1 MIEEKGKKKGEKEV
15 KKKKLLTIGASSLIL
30 LNAGIVPVVSLAEE
44 NTVPTT
50 EETAAS
56 LPEDKLPEAA
66 PVESTEPAPEVP
78 TLEVPTETSEEA
90 VATPEE
96 SVEEPTVDTQEQEEQ
111 AAPGRQTR
119 DLGLIAWGEIGLKT
133 STGKELVINNKKT
146 EGILSVD
153 LTVKQLANLGVADKT
168 YYQVKL
174 PNEFKPLLQDSRFIN
189 YISGEMKA
197 WNLGIPIKSY
207 QYKSTDIKVD
217 PESCSLIIQNP
228 RVSTI
233 IGIVPTVYCL
243 VNIDLGGFVTDTEIR
258 IPNSL
263 DGKYHFST
271 ALAQNNNVID
281 WTVGGAKESS
291 GLLEYA
297 KLDPAYGTEKPVL
310 TASDR
315 KIVLGDDFSGA
326 YAMKGVSAIDKEDGD
341 ITKDVV
347 LLDNQVQSNVP
358 GVYPVTYKITDSH
371 GLTATKTINVTVAA
385 NSLPVIHAENKVIEK
400 GAPFNPLE
408 GVTAS
413 DEEDGDLT
421 SSITIRS
428 NSVNTNVAG
437 KYYITYAVTDNH
449 KGTTTKDIEV
459 EVKDTVNSI
468 TPQDYTVGQGL
479 ITGTYEGDISYL
491 EFYVDGHLVSSGGTL
506 KDGKFTYEVNT
517 GLIKKN
523 SKVTLVAYDKDKKK
537 LDEKTVKVLSN
548 YTGTLSAYDYS
559 IGDEYIR
566 GTYTGDVKK
575 AKVIVNGKVLAL
587 GGSFK
592 DGEFNY
598 WVGKNAIKQGDSVF
612 INGYDVDGD
621 VLTQNNKVTIV
632 AAPAATGTITP
643 KTYSLG
649 SEEIT
654 GTYTGDVKKA
664 QLYVNDQLISQGGTF
679 KGGSFTYYVGKN
691 LLNKNSK
698 VRLVALSADNKEL
711 DNKTVQIES
720 TTSGALLAEA
730 YTVGDEYIT
739 GSYSGDVKKAKVIVN
754 GTVLSLGGSFTNGR
768 FSYWVGANKIKA
780 GDSVLINGYDQNNV
794 LLTQNNQVTV
804 KQAPSLQ
811 GTITPDS
818 YTIGNGEISGK
829 YTGDVRKARLSI
841 NGNVI
846 SWGGNFKNGR
856 FTYYVG
862 DAIKKGD
869 VVTLNAYG
877 LNDVLLQENVKV
889 SFANPSY
896 SGSISPNSYT
906 LGNVELT
913 GSYQG
918 DVKQARL
925 YVNNNLISIGGD
937 FQNGSFTYFVGN
949 SIKKGD
955 TAYLIAYDP
964 DGKELDRK
972 TILVN

>member
-1 MIEEKGKKKGEKEV
+1 M
-15 KKKKLLTIGASSLIL
+15 KKKKLLTIGASSLML
-30 LNAGIVPVVSLAEE
+30 LNAGLLPVVSLAEE
-44 NTVPTT
+44 NTAPTT
-50 EETAAS
+50 EEAAPLPEGNLPEESTAATS
-56 LPEDKLPEAA
+56 
-66 PVESTEPAPEVP
+66 ESTSEAP
-78 TLEVPTETSEEA
+78 TLEVPTDTSEE
-90 VATPEE
+90 VAPAPEE
-96 SVEEPTVDTQEQEEQ
+96 SAEAPTADTTEQEEQ

-119 DLGLIAWGEIGLKT
+119 DIGLVAWGEISLKT
-133 STGKELVINNKKT
+133 STGKGLVINNKKT
-146 EGILSVD
+146 EGVLSVG
-153 LTVKQLANLGVADKT
+153 LTVKQLANLGISDKT
-168 YYQVKL
+168 FYQIKL
-174 PNEFKPLLQDSRFIN
+174 PNEFKPLLQDPRFIN
-189 YISGEMKA
+189 YLSGQMKA
-197 WNLGIPIKSY
+197 WNMGIPIKSY
-207 QYKSTDIKVD
+207 SYKWSDMKVD
-217 PESCSLIIQNP
+217 PDSCSLIFQNP
-228 RVSTI
+228 RVSTV
-233 IGIVPTVYCL
+233 IGIVPTVYCE
-243 VNIDLGGFVTDTEIR
+243 VNIDLGGFVSDTEIR

-263 DGKYHFST
+263 DGKYHFTT
-271 ALAQNNNVID
+271 ALAQDNNVID

-291 GLLEYA
+291 GFLEYA

-315 KIVLGDDFSGA
+315 KIVLGDNFSGA
-326 YAMKGVSAIDKEDGD
+326 FAMKGVSAVDKEDGD
-341 ITKDVV
+341 LTKDVV

-358 GVYPVTYKITDSH
+358 GTYPVTYKITDSD

-421 SSITIRS
+421 SKVTIRS
-428 NSVNTNVAG
+428 NSVNTNVTG
-437 KYYITYAVTDNH
+437 KYYITYAVEDSH
-449 KGTTTKDIEV
+449 KGVTTKDIEV
-459 EVKDTVNSI
+459 EVKNTINSI
-468 TPQDYTVGQGL
+468 TPKDYTVGQGL
-479 ITGTYEGDISYL
+479 ITGTYEGDVSYL
-491 EFYVDGHLVSSGGTL
+491 EFYVDDNLVSSGGTL

-523 SKVTLVAYDKDKKK
+523 SKVTLVAYDKNKKK
-537 LDEKTVKVLSN
+537 LDEKPVKVLSN
-548 YTGTLSAYDYS
+548 YTGTVSAYDYTV
-559 IGDEYIR
+559 GDEYIR

-575 AKVIVNGKVLAL
+575 AKVIVNGKALAL
-587 GGSFK
+587 GGSFR
-592 DGEFNY
+592 DGEFSY
-598 WVGKNAIKQGDSVF
+598 WVGKNAIKKGDSVL

-621 VLTQNNKVTIV
+621 VLTQNNKVTII
-632 AAPAATGTITP
+632 AAPAATGTISP
-643 KTYSLG
+643 NPFPLG
-649 SEEIT
+649 SEQIT

-664 QLYVNDQLISQGGTF
+664 RLYVNDQLISQGGSF
-679 KGGSFTYYVGKN
+679 KNGTFTYYVGKN
-691 LLNKNSK
+691 ALSKNSK

-711 DNKTVQIES
+711 DSKVVQVES

-794 LLTQNNQVTV
+794 LLTQNNKVTI
-804 KQAPSLQ
+804 KPAPSLK

-818 YTIGNGEISGK
+818 YTVGNGEISGK

-846 SWGGNFKNGR
+846 SWGGSFKNGR

-862 DAIKKGD
+862 DSIKKGD

-877 LNDVLLQENVKV
+877 TNDVLLQENVKV
-889 SFANPSY
+889 PFANASY
-896 SGSISPNSYT
+896 TGSISPNSYT
-906 LGNVELT
+906 VGSAELT
-913 GSYQG
+913 GSYLG
-918 DVKQARL
+918 DVQQARL
-925 YVNNNLISIGGD
+925 YVNGGLVSIGGN
-937 FQNGSFTYFVGN
+937 FKSGSFTYYVGS

-955 TAYLIAYDP
+955 TAYLIAYAP